1 MPLTEIE
8 HHEAWFVSILG
19 GAEYPQVLANTSP
32 IVTVF
37 KSTTNI

>member
-8 HHEAWFVSILG
+8 HHGVWLVSILD

-32 IVTVF
+32 IVAVF